1 MEAVTVIELEDED
14 FEIYVDIDK
23 AYKKINEG
31 GENIRK
37 IVSNSINTTL
47 KLCMVYGRGQ
57 AEKNEI

>member
-57 AEKNEI
+57 AEKK